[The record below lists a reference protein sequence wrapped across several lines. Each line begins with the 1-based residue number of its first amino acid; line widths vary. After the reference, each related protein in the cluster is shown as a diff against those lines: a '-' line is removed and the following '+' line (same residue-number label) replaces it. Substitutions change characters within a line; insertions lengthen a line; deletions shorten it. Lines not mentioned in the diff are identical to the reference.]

1 MLMQK
6 NTVKTV
12 TATFILITLGI
23 LAISVMPT
31 PRVSAE
37 PELENDMPV
46 VFVDPLVST
55 AQPGETFTIS
65 VKIFNLSNA
74 FILTNVDWQPGDPPP
89 SHDPAALRNNY
100 SLGNLY
106 GLDMGFKWDP
116 TILEYVSH
124 TVTIPVET
132 YSEGVLH
139 EPIIDIKNNV
149 SETETIPGAPAGSL
163 YWLAQSSFYP
173 AEPFNAPGANAT
185 VFTMTFRVKR
195 NGVSA
200 LEFTNM
206 EISDPVAKIIPHWLK
221 HGQFRTGALAT
232 RIETL
237 TVQAE
242 ADDTLYSV
250 PVISGENAAIQVTMK
265 NDNLTETDT
274 YDLALFYDESPILD
288 ATWEN
293 RTLGPGQNETLEY
306 LIQDPEIGPHNV
318 TARATIRHAGNI
330 INDELAVQFS
340 TIDTPTLTIDGPD
353 SASAGQTITFTASG
367 STHED
372 PNGQITNYAWTL
384 WRLGETAPLDEQP
397 GETVEFQLPT
407 KITKVGNWTVMLV
420 VQDNY
425 GMTAQAPAGATLSP
439 TSDLRRPATGPYRA
453 SFTVDVSQAP
463 PPTLFTV
470 ENLVLILILVVIIV
484 AAVFYLRRRSR

>member
-1 MLMQK
+1 MQK

-12 TATFILITLGI
+12 TTMFILITLGI
-23 LAISVMPT
+23 LAISVMPA

-55 AQPGETFTIS
+55 AEPGETFTIS
-65 VKIFNLSNA
+65 VKVFNLSNN
-74 FILTNVDWQPGDPPP
+74 FILSNVDWQPGNPPP
-89 SHDPAALRNNY
+89 PHNPAALRNNY

-106 GLDMGFKWDP
+106 GLDIGFKWDT

-124 TVTIPVET
+124 TATIPVET
-132 YSEGVLH
+132 YAEGVLH

-149 SETETIPGAPAGSL
+149 SETEAIPGAPSGSL

-185 VFTMTFRVKR
+185 IFTMTFRVKR

-200 LEFTNM
+200 LEFTNT
-206 EISDPVAKIIPHWLK
+206 EISDPVAKIIPHWLY
-221 HGQFRTGALAT
+221 HGQFRTGALTT

-242 ADDTLYSV
+242 ADDILYPL
-250 PVISGENAAIQVTMK
+250 PVISGEHAAIQVTMK

-274 YDLALFYDESPILD
+274 YDLALFYDDSPLLD

-293 RTLGPGQNETLEY
+293 RTLTPGQNETLEY
-306 LIQDPEIGPHNV
+306 LIQDPDIAPHNV
-318 TARATIRHAGNI
+318 TARATIRHAGDI
-330 INDELAVQFS
+330 INDELTVQFS
-340 TIDTPTLTIDGPD
+340 TIGTPTLTIDGPD
-353 SASAGQTITFTASG
+353 SASAGQTITCTASG
-367 STHED
+367 STHAD

-384 WRLGETAPLDEQP
+384 WRPGETSPLDEQP

-420 VQDNY
+420 VLDNY
-425 GMTAQAPAGATLSP
+425 GVTARAPAGATLSP
-439 TSDLRRPATGPYRA
+439 TSDLRRPSTGPYRA

-463 PPTLFTV
+463 PPTLFTID
-470 ENLVLILILVVIIV
+470 NIVLILILVVIIV
-484 AAVFYLRRRSR
+484 AAVVYLRRRSR